1 MRKDIRITFRLNAA
15 EQKAVRRIQQTYG
28 LETMSEAVRRAIET
42 TARDRALLNTTQEK
56 ERITT

>member
-15 EQKAVRRIQQTYG
+15 EQKAVKRIQQTYD

-42 TARDRALLNTTQEK
+42 TARDRRLLDTPQEK
-56 ERITT
+56 ERVTT